1 MTHGDEWRSYEALA
15 GGHRHCCLL
24 CLGGFLDDWQAH
36 GLRPDTGGSEAVC
49 TGIRGISSRP
59 CREPPVRPHA
69 AFVQE
74 TQGPAPKPRARA
86 IKGQVRLDSIDR
98 AFKGATLTISLYRIM
113 GPDQDVP
120 AERVAELRFFNVY
133 KEAPRAQAYV
143 PFTFGDFYPRPN
155 VHYTLQCYLDM
166 NANGVRDAGDYWNER
181 RVDVLTPEDP
191 EVVRIEDFALIG
203 EGDKLA
209 SGFAPRNGIGSC
221 WNHSPRGDVGSRV
234 NTSPN
239 PIASSCG
246 LI

>member
-1 MTHGDEWRSYEALA
+1 MAMNGDLTRRLLA
-15 GGHRHCCLL
+15 GIATVAFFASVA
-24 CLGGFLDDWQAH
+24 FLMIGRLTASAQIQEDR
-36 GLRPDTGGSEAVC
+36 RPSAPVFGASPPAPVAQ
-49 TGIRGISSRP
+49 
-59 CREPPVRPHA
+59 PPVRPHA

-74 TQGPAPKPRARA
+74 TQGLAPKPRARA

-203 EGDKLA
+203 EV
-209 SGFAPRNGIGSC
+209 R
-221 WNHSPRGDVGSRV
+221 
-234 NTSPN
+234 
-239 PIASSCG
+239 
-246 LI
+246 